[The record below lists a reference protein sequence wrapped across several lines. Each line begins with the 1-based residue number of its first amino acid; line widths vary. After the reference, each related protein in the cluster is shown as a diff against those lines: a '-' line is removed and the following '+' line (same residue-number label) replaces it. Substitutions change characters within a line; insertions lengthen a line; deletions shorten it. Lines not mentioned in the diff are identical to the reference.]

1 MLNVEIGTLRLII
14 TRLIMSFRLQLTLN
28 KFTSY
33 YSNAFIVVFEY
44 MLIIEKISASVV
56 NPFQLNFAFYTP

>member
-1 MLNVEIGTLRLII
+1 MLNVAIGTLRLII
-14 TRLIMSFRLQLTLN
+14 TWLIMSFRLQLTLN

-44 MLIIEKISASVV
+44 ILIIEKISASVV
-56 NPFQLNFAFYTP
+56 DPFQLNFALYTP

>member
-1 MLNVEIGTLRLII
+1 MLNVAIGTLRLII
-14 TRLIMSFRLQLTLN
+14 TWLIMSFRLQLTLN

-44 MLIIEKISASVV
+44 ILIIEKIPASVV
-56 NPFQLNFAFYTP
+56 DPFQLNFALYTP